1 MKERQYIFPKYKI
14 IIAKLILQIRYYKRT
29 HHFLNLKNPK
39 TFFEKIIWMS
49 LYSDTSLWSRLADK
63 YEVREYI
70 KSNTKHQILNELYHV
85 YNNVED
91 INIKELPTRFVL
103 KTTNGCATNLLVKDR
118 NKLTEVEI
126 KKQLRKWLRFP
137 YDILTGQLFYGNIKP
152 RIIAEKFLFQEK
164 NPESPL
170 IDYKF
175 YCFNGEPKICNV
187 LSNRT
192 FNTHQ
197 IDRMIC
203 DMNWNMIEN
212 AIEEGKINYIE
223 KPKSY
228 DDMIEICKDL
238 SKGLPFVRIDLYEIN
253 EEPVF
258 GEMTFTPGFVKY
270 SKKFLNELGDMI
282 HIN

>member
-1 MKERQYIFPKYKI
+1 MKERRYIFPKYKI

-29 HHFLNLKNPK
+29 RQFLNLKEPK

-49 LYSDTSLWSRLADK
+49 LYSDTSLWSKLADK

-70 KSNTKHQILNELYHV
+70 KIHSKHQILNELYHV
-85 YNNVED
+85 YNHVDEVSL
-91 INIKELPTRFVL
+91 KELPSQFVI
-103 KTTNGCATNLLVKDR
+103 KTTNGCATNILVK
-118 NKLTEVEI
+118 NKKNTSEIAI
-126 KKQLRKWLRFP
+126 KKQLKKWLHFP

-152 RIIAEKFLFQEK
+152 RIIAEKYLFQEK
-164 NPESPL
+164 NPNEPL
-170 IDYKF
+170 TDYKF

-187 LSNRT
+187 LTNRT

-228 DDMIEICKDL
+228 DDMIEICKEL

-253 EEPVF
+253 EKPIF

>member
-29 HHFLNLKNPK
+29 HNFLNLKNPK

-152 RIIAEKFLFQEK
+152 RIIAEKYLFQEK

-253 EEPVF
+253 EKPVF